1 MGQAEDIKMQELLRQ
16 RKADELKH
24 YIEVAR
30 THSKNMEIIN
40 QVLII
45 FQIESK
51 RNVRNRILD
60 RSLEV
65 ENLVQHYTKIKLLI
79 RRFDF
84 GVLQESADELY
95 DYIINEKISDTML
108 VYLIMTN
115 MFHKERVIECF
126 MNMFKVKEGNS
137 SYRTEYY
144 KKILRGMKERK

>member
-16 RKADELKH
+16 RKTDELKH

-45 FQIESK
+45 FQIESR
-51 RNVRNRILD
+51 RNVRSKILD

-126 MNMFKVKEGNS
+126 MNMFKEKEGNS

-144 KKILRGMKERK
+144 KKILRGMKERN

>member
-16 RKADELKH
+16 RKTNELKH

-45 FQIESK
+45 FQIESR
-51 RNVRNRILD
+51 RNVRSRILD

-126 MNMFKVKEGNS
+126 INMFKVKEGNS

>member
-1 MGQAEDIKMQELLRQ
+1 M
-16 RKADELKH
+16 
-24 YIEVAR
+24 
-30 THSKNMEIIN
+30 
-40 QVLII
+40 
-45 FQIESK
+45 
-51 RNVRNRILD
+51 
-60 RSLEV
+60 EV

-126 MNMFKVKEGNS
+126 MNMFKEKEGNS

-144 KKILRGMKERK
+144 KKILRGMKERN